1 MKKSNYIFF
10 SIIIVSLFFTACIK
24 DTDFDQT
31 DEIEVTPA
39 LELDFVFFTLDANRF
54 FDIDT
59 GEYNLVVSDT
69 TDFTFLNDDFTSE
82 NLLRAEFL
90 FKTTNSLPVDFV
102 SKIDFL
108 NAGNQVFYTIQF
120 PVNSGTIINPTVTE
134 FIQVIEGSDIEELT
148 QADKVIVSINSS
160 SSVEN
165 LEGVFK
171 FQSKTAYYL
180 KIGL

>member
-1 MKKSNYIFF
+1 MKKNFFLFF
-10 SIIIVSLFFTACIK
+10 SIVIASLFFSACIK

-31 DEIEVTPA
+31 DDIEITPA

-54 FDIDT
+54 YDIDA

-69 TDFTFLNDDFTSE
+69 TDFTFLNDEFTSE

-90 FKTTNSLPVDFV
+90 FKSTNSLPVDFI

-108 NAGNQVFYTIQF
+108 NASYEVFYTIQF
-120 PVNSGTIINPTVTE
+120 PVNSGTINNPTITE
-134 FIQVIEGSDIEELT
+134 FIQVIEGNDMELLT
-148 QADKVIVSINSS
+148 QADKVIVSINAST
-160 SSVEN
+160 SVEN
-165 LEGVFK
+165 LEGVYK

-180 KIGL
+180 KVGL

>member
-90 FKTTNSLPVDFV
+90 FNTTNTFPVNFI
-102 SKIDFL
+102 SKIEFL
-108 NAGNQVFYTIQF
+108 NASNQVFYEIQF
-120 PVNSGTIINPTVTE
+120 PVNSGTINNPTVTE
-134 FIQVIEGSDIEELT
+134 FIQIIEGSEIEDFT
-148 QADKVIVSINSS
+148 QANKVIVSINAA

-165 LEGVFK
+165 LDGTFK
-171 FQSKTAYYL
+171 FKSKTAYYL